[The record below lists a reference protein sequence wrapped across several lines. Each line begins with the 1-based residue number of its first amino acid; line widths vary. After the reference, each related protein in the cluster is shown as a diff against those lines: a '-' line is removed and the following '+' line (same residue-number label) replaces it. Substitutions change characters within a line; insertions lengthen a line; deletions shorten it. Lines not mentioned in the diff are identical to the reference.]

1 LFGTFGRLSNNDV
14 CWRMREEAAR
24 LAFIIWWIAAFIVR
38 NVRTSLEQRRVLE
51 DARGGGA
58 MMVAA
63 TAGRDLD

>member
-1 LFGTFGRLSNNDV
+1 MLPAEKGERWVRRIGFLALFL
-14 CWRMREEAAR
+14 M

-58 MMVAA
+58 MMVAT
-63 TAGRDLD
+63 TAGRGPA